1 MCVCARAQSDAS
13 LCGCHVLQ
21 KKKMCGCHV
30 FQKIHKTKMSERGRT
45 RVGKEG
51 AHTAA
56 PLTGT
61 HTLNTN

>member
-1 MCVCARAQSDAS
+1 MCVRARTKRRIPVWLS
-13 LCGCHVLQ
+13 CVT

-30 FQKIHKTKMSERGRT
+30 LQKIHKTKMSERGRT